1 MISQLAAA
9 AAAGRHVTSRQV
21 RCRRLMTEVSCVLT
35 VSRLAEPLTDYNI
48 HCSHYT
54 REHDCTGCIVELY
67 NVVVQ
72 VCRKAICHDLSDC
85 GLSVINEI

>member
-35 VSRLAEPLTDYNI
+35 VSPLAEPLTDYNI
-48 HCSHYT
+48 HCSHY
-54 REHDCTGCIVELY
+54 
-67 NVVVQ
+67 
-72 VCRKAICHDLSDC
+72 
-85 GLSVINEI
+85 